1 MHRINPTTAIATT
14 TRSFDHLVRDF
25 ASINL
30 RQHRAQNFL
39 LHHHSRR
46 LFHAG
51 STEPLRLH
59 VEANEL
65 GDKRWR
71 DEGVGLKI
79 TGYNNEAGVKV
90 GDTIPLGLDEGDG
103 QWRQDGWS
111 AEVDVVAPEGHVGA
125 VPGGSVVT
133 EGISP
138 QTTSSGAAENVVV
151 ASAATAAALAGHSA
165 AGGAKSRA
173 ESRLAR
179 RQRRELAGLYKPD
192 VAAKEKQTGE
202 EKDEKARNSVL
213 SMIEK
218 MDGPALPK
226 MADKAE
232 KSARAKAKRAEAKEK
247 RIEEAKNKRE
257 GQDAAKPTALK
268 GVGRLFKS
276 KEMKAAKDYDKR
288 TNPSIEDRP
297 KREEWQIQ
305 KSANLA
311 KFGDTTWQPR
321 KRLSPDTLEGIR
333 ALHASNPAVY
343 STEIL
348 SSQFAVSP
356 ENIRRILKSKWRPN
370 DDERQDREK
379 RWERRGVRKW
389 TEMAEL
395 GEKPPRRWREMGV
408 GSVVGQP
415 ERKPGWKR
423 GGNNTQDEDDEYGW
437 LRDEFGERIL

>member
-14 TRSFDHLVRDF
+14 IRSFDLLVRDF

-79 TGYNNEAGVKV
+79 TGYNNEDGVKV
-90 GDTIPLGLDEGDG
+90 GDTIPLELDEGDG

-125 VPGGSVVT
+125 VPGESVVT
-133 EGISP
+133 EGSSP
-138 QTTSSGAAENVVV
+138 QTLSSGAAEKAGV
-151 ASAATAAALAGHSA
+151 AGAAATAALAGHSA
-165 AGGAKSRA
+165 AGGAKSRV

-192 VAAKEKQTGE
+192 VAVKGKQTAE
-202 EKDEKARNSVL
+202 EKDEKARDSVL
-213 SMIEK
+213 SMIEE

-247 RIEEAKNKRE
+247 RIEEAKVKRE
-257 GQDAAKPTALK
+257 GQDATRATALK

-276 KEMKAAKDYDKR
+276 KEMKAAKDHDKK
-288 TNPSIEDRP
+288 TKASDEDRP
-297 KREEWQIQ
+297 KREDWQIQ

-370 DDERQDREK
+370 DEERQEREK

-395 GEKPPRRWREMGV
+395 GEKPPRKWREMGV

-423 GGNNTQDEDDEYGW
+423 GGNKTQDEDDEYGW

>member
-1 MHRINPTTAIATT
+1 MHRINPTSAIATT
-14 TRSFDHLVRDF
+14 TRSFDLLVRDF
-25 ASINL
+25 TSINL

-51 STEPLRLH
+51 ITEPLRFH

-79 TGYNNEAGVKV
+79 TGYTNGGDVKV
-90 GDTIPLGLDEGDG
+90 GDTIPLELDEGDG
-103 QWRQDGWS
+103 KWRQDGWA

-125 VPGGSVVT
+125 TPGESIVTDGVSQTIPSSIGETVVAT
-133 EGISP
+133 
-138 QTTSSGAAENVVV
+138 GAAT
-151 ASAATAAALAGHSA
+151 AAAALAGHSA
-165 AGGAKSRA
+165 AGGIKSRA

-179 RQRRELAGLYKPD
+179 RKRRELAGLYKPD
-192 VAAKEKQTGE
+192 AAAREQQME
-202 EKDEKARNSVL
+202 QEKDDQERDSVL

-226 MADKAE
+226 TADKAA
-232 KSARAKAKRAEAKEK
+232 KSARAKEKRDEARVK
-247 RIEEAKNKRE
+247 RIEEAREKRE
-257 GQDAAKPTALK
+257 GKEKMSPTPLK
-268 GVGRLFKS
+268 GVGHLFKS
-276 KEMKAAKDYDKR
+276 KDLKGTKDNNDKTKAADK
-288 TNPSIEDRP
+288 PM
-297 KREEWQIQ
+297 RESWQLQ
-305 KSANLA
+305 KAANIA

-333 ALHASNPAVY
+333 ALHASDPATY
-343 STEIL
+343 STETL
-348 SSQFAVSP
+348 SSQFQVSA

-370 DDERQDREK
+370 DEERQEREK

-415 ERKPGWKR
+415 ERKPGWKK
-423 GGNNTQDEDDEYGW
+423 GGNKTHEEEDEYGW